1 MMRNSGTPLNM
12 QYMEF
17 SATPLVAALRRP
29 AFSQAGSQRN
39 TAGHENLNAP
49 GRAQVRK
56 YMLDLILFP

>member
-17 SATPLVAALRRP
+17 SATSLVAAIRRP

-49 GRAQVRK
+49 GRA
-56 YMLDLILFP
+56 